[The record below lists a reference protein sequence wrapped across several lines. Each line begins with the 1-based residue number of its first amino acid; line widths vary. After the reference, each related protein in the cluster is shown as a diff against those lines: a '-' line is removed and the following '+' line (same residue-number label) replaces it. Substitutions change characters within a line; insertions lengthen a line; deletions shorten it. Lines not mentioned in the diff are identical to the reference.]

1 LALLKTMPQ
10 RIAPLL
16 ALPLIALGC
25 GSGAPQKQDMDIVTA
40 SAKPPRAPQIDFL
53 APEPIGNPPGDAP
66 AMISHLMIVDLDQDG
81 LMDVVFSDAL
91 AETVCW
97 LRQYPLGTFTEKP
110 LGDPIKGPTHLEAAD
125 MTGNGH
131 LDILVA
137 SMGVIAPTNDEI
149 GAVVILENDGEQ
161 NFTNRYIAE
170 GIPRVTDVRAADL
183 NGNGRLDL
191 AVGQF
196 GYDTGEIQWMENIGE
211 GWIFRG
217 HKLLNLSGTIH
228 TPVADM
234 DGDGNLDIVALVS
247 QEWEEIYVF
256 ENDGKGNFTPHMVF
270 GSTNEDFGS
279 SGIYLADM
287 DGDGDI
293 DILYT
298 NGDSF
303 DYLPPGPRPWHGLQW
318 LENKGNY
325 QFEYHRIDDFAGA
338 SSAVAVD
345 VNNNG
350 HMDIV
355 VTSSLNQDE
364 FSTDASIIWFEND
377 GNMNFTR
384 RDIARDPALLVVI
397 APGDMDGDGRVDFVT
412 GTFPSAPPADLKNRV
427 TLWRNHW
434 GEAAPAARTEARP

>member
-1 LALLKTMPQ
+1 MLRNTLQ
-10 RIAPLL
+10 RSVFLL
-16 ALPLIALGC
+16 ALAAVAMGC
-25 GSGAPQKQDMDIVTA
+25 GKGAPKKQDMDA
-40 SAKPPRAPQIDFL
+40 LRAPEKPPRAPQIDL
-53 APEPIGNPPGDAP
+53 LPPVRIGNPPGEAP
-66 AMISHLMIVDLDQDG
+66 AMVTHLIVVDLDQDG
-81 LMDVVFSDAL
+81 LMDVVFSDAH

-97 LRQYPLGTFTEKP
+97 LRQDPLGTFTERP
-110 LGDPIKGPTHLEAAD
+110 LGDRIKGPTHLEAVD

-149 GAVVILENDGEQ
+149 GAVVIMENDGHQ
-161 NFTNRYIAE
+161 NFTNHYIAE

-183 NGNGRLDL
+183 DGDGDLDL
-191 AVGQF
+191 VVGQF
-196 GYDTGEIQWMENIGE
+196 GYETGEIQWMENSGE

-234 DGDGNLDIVALVS
+234 NGDGHLDIVALVS
-247 QEWEEIYVF
+247 QEWEEVYVF

-287 DGDGDI
+287 DGDGDL

-318 LENKGNY
+318 LENKGGFR
-325 QFEYHRIDDFAGA
+325 FEYHRIDDFAGA

-350 HMDIV
+350 HMDIIV
-355 VTSSLNQDE
+355 SSSLNQDE
-364 FSTDASIIWFEND
+364 FSTDASIIWYEND

-384 RDIARDPALLVVI
+384 RDIARDPALLIVI
-397 APGDMDGDGRVDFVT
+397 APGDLDGDGRVDIVS
-412 GTFPSAPPADLKNRV
+412 GSFPSAPPADRTNRV
-427 TLWRNHW
+427 IWWRNHW
-434 GEAAPAARTEARP
+434 GEPAPAAEAEAAP